1 MKRLMFM
8 LLAVFGSGFLSVQAA
23 PSAYAVLQDGVLTF
37 RYDENKPEGDNVWDF
52 PTPGAGDYDKTDN
65 APWKD
70 ERANIT
76 SVVVEES
83 MRNYEVV
90 AYGLNGLF
98 KGCEN
103 LTSLVGLGNF
113 NMTKVARMLNMFQGC
128 TSLTTVDLSRLAVS
142 VKSLNA
148 GSAFNGCTGI
158 TTIYVSEL
166 FAPGELKASGIF
178 SNMKSSFVGG
188 NGTVWSTARVNA
200 NFAKIDRTGQE
211 GLFTGRTWIDIDF
224 NGGEG
229 EANAVSYDLTKA
241 SIAEPQSVELGV
253 PVRDGFEFD
262 GWELPAEQV
271 ADGVTD
277 SKFTGKITVPA
288 NYLKAFAVVAKWKEK
303 AGPEG
308 TYTISYYCR
317 DAHYADKDEEYEY
330 SATEDHALGF
340 TDPIVSVG
348 YTFTGWHDNPECTGE
363 VVTKIAAGTYGDVAL
378 YTGETPIGPTTLIW
392 TGAVDNDWTNGR
404 NWTPNK
410 VPSADDDVRI
420 GGMTVRL
427 APEMACKSFV
437 LTGDVTFDVPVDV
450 NLRLV
455 VSGEGNITKIGSGN
469 LTVSAANT
477 YVGTLT
483 IKEGTVTR
491 NNIQAFGLADN
502 ALVITNATLYL
513 GGWSQTSRIRNAVTL
528 EEGAVLDA
536 SGQAQGNSGLASVTL
551 TGNASVRADT
561 FYATATTLCSGKLTL
576 NGHTFSK
583 TGVGKIALNA
593 SSWQNVD
600 SGTIHVVEGCFENG
614 WSQTVGNAVTNLL
627 LWLEPGAKYYEGEN
641 QGMFWGRIRA
651 SNSSWLDSLLSST
664 GGEYFPV
671 NVGRTISGG
680 AAVTALR
687 LASGCVYK
695 PLAAGDCLT
704 VSNSVSISKF
714 VIDVSELDPKSVE
727 HGQQL
732 PLLITP
738 TEVPKTAV
746 REVRTF
752 RGKWPVYTKQRED
765 GMYELGVIVKNGGI
779 LLLVR

>member
-1 MKRLMFM
+1 MKRLMF
-8 LLAVFGSGFLSVQAA
+8 LLFAVFGSGFLSAQAA
-23 PSAYAVLQDGVLTF
+23 PVAYAVLQDGVLTF
-37 RYDENKPEGDNVWDF
+37 SYGEKPTGDNVYDF
-52 PTPGAGDYDKTDN
+52 PVPAWNETDN

-70 ERANIT
+70 VRGEIT

-83 MRNYEVV
+83 MKEYEVST
-90 AYGLNGLF
+90 YGLIGLF
-98 KGCEN
+98 NGCAN

-113 NMTKVARMLNMFQGC
+113 NLTKAARMTSMFSGC
-128 TSLTTVDLSRLAVS
+128 TSLKTVDLSRWEIPETKTFYAP
-142 VKSLNA
+142 
-148 GSAFNGCTGI
+148 SAFYGCTGI
-158 TTIYVSEL
+158 TAIYVSEKL
-166 FAPGELKASGIF
+166 TPTWNASGIF
-178 SNMKSSFVGG
+178 SAMSAKFVGG
-188 NGTVWSTARVNA
+188 NGTVWTSGRVNA
-200 NFAKIDRTGQE
+200 NYAKIDRPDQA

-229 EANAVSYDLTKA
+229 DASAVSYDLTTA
-241 SIAEPQSVELGV
+241 SIAAPQAVELGV
-253 PVRDGFEFD
+253 PTRDGFEFD

-271 ADGVTD
+271 ADGVSA
-277 SKFTGKITVPA
+277 SKFTGQVTVPA
-288 NYLKAFAVVAKWKEK
+288 NYLKAFSVAAKWKEK

-308 TYTISYYCR
+308 TYTISYYCGIL
-317 DAHYADKDEEYEY
+317 HYADKDEEYEY
-330 SATEDHALGF
+330 SETEDHALAF

-348 YTFTGWHDNPECTGE
+348 YTFAGWHDNPECTGE

-378 YTGETPIGPTTLIW
+378 YAGETPIGPTTLVW

-404 NWTPNK
+404 NWSPNK

-420 GGMTVRL
+420 GGVTVRL
-427 APEMACKSFV
+427 SPEMACKSFV

-455 VSGEGNITKIGSGN
+455 IGGEGNITKIGAGN

-513 GGWSQTSRIRNAVTL
+513 GGWSQATRIRHAVTL

-536 SGQAQGNSGLASVTL
+536 SGQAQSNSGLASVTL

-561 FYATATTLCSGKLTL
+561 FYATATTICGGKLTL
-576 NGHTFSK
+576 NGHTLSK
-583 TGVGKIALNA
+583 TGAGNVSINA
-593 SSWQNVD
+593 SAWRDVD
-600 SGTIHVVEGCFENG
+600 SGTIHVVEGRFENA

-627 LWLEPGAKYYEGEN
+627 LWLEPGASYFEGEN
-641 QGMFWGRIRA
+641 QGMAWGRIRA
-651 SNSSWLDSLLSST
+651 SNSSRFDSLLSN
-664 GGEYFPV
+664 GAYFPV
-671 NVGRTISGG
+671 KVGGTISGG
-680 AAVTALR
+680 ATATALYFVNG
-687 LASGCVYK
+687 SVYE
-695 PLAAGDCLT
+695 PLAAGDCLV
-704 VSNSVSISKF
+704 VSNSFEVTYQGKF
-714 VIDVSELDPKSVE
+714 AIDVSGLDLKSVE

-738 TEVPKTAV
+738 TEVPASKV
-746 REVRTF
+746 REVRTLKGN
-752 RGKWPVYTKQRED
+752 RWPVYTKQRAD
-765 GMYELGVIVKNGGI
+765 GMYELGVIVRNGGM